1 MRLTRIKDRG
11 QRISRNPASKP
22 IYQRRMLE
30 ALARG
35 LSPRRAAE
43 AAGLGRST
51 AFLWRQQDPEFAAKW
66 NEAVAEGID
75 LLEDEA
81 RRRAVDGY
89 NERPIFRD
97 GVQVGE
103 IRTYSDRLLIFLLKR
118 RRPEVFA
125 RPRDANPPNGFGPHA
140 PRKSWAEVLAQ
151 FERLGLPAP
160 KIEGDYEENDPREH
174 TPEKD
179 C

>member
-1 MRLTRIKDRG
+1 
-11 QRISRNPASKP
+11 
-22 IYQRRMLE
+22 MLE

-118 RRPEVFA
+118 RRPEVYA
-125 RPRDANPPNGFGPHA
+125 RPRDANPPNGFGPRA
-140 PRKSWAEVLAQ
+140 PGSLGRKCWRSLSVSACLPLKSRETMRKMILANTRRKRTAKTLP
-151 FERLGLPAP
+151 ERGV
-160 KIEGDYEENDPREH
+160 KQ
-174 TPEKD
+174 
-179 C
+179 